1 MELFS
6 ELLSVPADLRVCLET
21 CLSDVP
27 SQATLEK
34 HLPGV
39 RQIIIGLLT
48 GLREKQKLYRE
59 GVALR
64 KAKDLQ
70 EREAA
75 ARREIANN
83 APVASN
89 TNLGRTNSISGN
101 STLGSTSSN
110 SPDLN
115 QLTPASAGR
124 SRDQLRKFVTQ
135 TQSSSGSGATQS
147 LPATRSSTPIIPTT
161 SYHPPPSS
169 PPPPPPSL
177 PPPVISPP
185 SPAKPQLRLVS
196 DPPASTATPR
206 NPQSPSSSPST
217 APKVPTRRTPSI
229 SEPPSNTATIIS
241 SRSTNSIRDSN
252 RSSKSTDGTE
262 SFVSLP
268 SLPSSTSLAGTLGN
282 FTPHSPQRTNSVNRN
297 RRSSPPPPPREQE
310 DRGPVPTTPTDFQN
324 LGSFPFPLPVIARSP
339 SIKLGFEDPF
349 SPSLDVAQDAAQLRS
364 LENLKSSDNLSRR
377 ASKRFSAY
385 AIQKITTG
393 GSSPGRN
400 GEITAGTSQ
409 KSNGSSESGSSA
421 GKELSGLEEKRMY
434 GNMKKK
440 SEFRPGK
447 GLDSDGRAVPPFP
460 SSTSYEGDLRAT
472 VATIREEGEHTPP
485 RWSTTPSIPISEST
499 TQFSSPARSFT
510 SSLPT
515 ERPSPASTISAMPQS
530 NSTTSSIRQARQQPS
545 EESDSEPVY
554 PLSVYLQIGKDVKKA
569 KLESIPTVASLR
581 VHFIERF
588 QYNPG
593 QSDFP
598 SIYLRDP
605 VIGIQYELEDMA
617 EIKNGSVLSLNI
629 DCKFVSAFY
638 SFKRALNILSHSCRT
653 SQDTFRSRI
662 SFSISRIERFT
673 SYCNVTSTCFDTHF
687 FTSKYV
693 TPISENY
700 FTFPTFRKT
709 ISRCSQERYQ
719 IKQSKQFYFRS
730 FTSRI
735 STTDNH

>member
-1 MELFS
+1 MRLFS

-75 ARREIANN
+75 ARREIAN
-83 APVASN
+83 AAVASSAN
-89 TNLGRTNSISGN
+89 AGRTNSISG
-101 STLGSTSSN
+101 TSTSGTTSMN

-135 TQSSSGSGATQS
+135 TQSNSASGSTQS
-147 LPATRSSTPIIPTT
+147 LPVTRSSTPTVPTT
-161 SYHPPPSS
+161 SYYPPPSS
-169 PPPPPPSL
+169 PPPPPPPSV
-177 PPPVISPP
+177 PPPVILPP
-185 SPAKPQLRLVS
+185 SPPKPQLRLVS

-206 NPQSPSSSPST
+206 NPQQSPSSSPSA
-217 APKVPTRRTPSI
+217 APKIPTRRTPSI
-229 SEPPSNTATIIS
+229 SEPPSNSSTIIP

-282 FTPHSPQRTNSVNRN
+282 FTPQSPQRTNSVNRS

-339 SIKLGFEDPF
+339 SMKLGFEDTF

-400 GEITAGTSQ
+400 GEIITGTSQ

-447 GLDSDGRAVPPFP
+447 GLDSEGRVIPPLP
-460 SSTSYEGDLRAT
+460 TSTSYEGDLRAPVT
-472 VATIREEGEHTPP
+472 TIREEGEHTPP
-485 RWSTTPSIPISEST
+485 RWSTTPSISRSEST

-515 ERPSPASTISAMPQS
+515 ERPSPASTISAIPQS
-530 NSTTSSIRQARQQPS
+530 NPTTPSIRQTRQQTS
-545 EESDSEPVY
+545 EDLDLEPIY

-569 KLESIPTVASLR
+569 QLDSKPTVASLR

-605 VIGIQYELEDMA
+605 VIGIQYELEDMG

-629 DCKFVSAFY
+629 DCKFE
-638 SFKRALNILSHSCRT
+638 RAH
-653 SQDTFRSRI
+653 
-662 SFSISRIERFT
+662 
-673 SYCNVTSTCFDTHF
+673 
-687 FTSKYV
+687 
-693 TPISENY
+693 
-700 FTFPTFRKT
+700 
-709 ISRCSQERYQ
+709 
-719 IKQSKQFYFRS
+719 
-730 FTSRI
+730 
-735 STTDNH
+735 